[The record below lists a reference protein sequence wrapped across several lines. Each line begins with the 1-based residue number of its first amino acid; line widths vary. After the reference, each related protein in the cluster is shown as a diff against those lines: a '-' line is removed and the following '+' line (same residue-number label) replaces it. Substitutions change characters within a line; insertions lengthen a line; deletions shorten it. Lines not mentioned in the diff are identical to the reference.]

1 MESRGEKIMEAIE
14 KKETKDLMVKV
25 SKRKDGSYD
34 WEIKVFANEEKEILE
49 KIDSINKQLKEKY
62 GGVIKK

>member
-1 MESRGEKIMEAIE
+1 MEAIE